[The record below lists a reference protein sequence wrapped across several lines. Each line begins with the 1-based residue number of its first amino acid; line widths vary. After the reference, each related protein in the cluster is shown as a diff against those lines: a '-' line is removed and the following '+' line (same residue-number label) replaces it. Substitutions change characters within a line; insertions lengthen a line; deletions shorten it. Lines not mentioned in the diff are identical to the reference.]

1 MANLFP
7 TATPAEEPVA
17 AESEQVFF
25 GRSWRFDFEAGEFV
39 TTPTGKVAG
48 SEGKEAWIEWCKK
61 ALLTERYRYL
71 VYSRNYGQEYAELI
85 RSGLP
90 RSAIEMEI
98 QRITTETLMSDPRT
112 ANVDNFTYEWDGEG
126 CYFSCIVSNVREE
139 TAEIQGRAV
148 NA

>member
-1 MANLFP
+1 LFP
-7 TATPAEEPVA
+7 TAPLAEEIVEPVA
-17 AESEQVFF
+17 ERVFF

-61 ALLTERYRYL
+61 ALRTERYRHL
-71 VYSRNYGQEYAELI
+71 VYSRNYGQEFGELI

-90 RSAIEMEI
+90 RAAIEMEI
-98 QRITTETLMSDPRT
+98 QRIATETLMSDPRT
-112 ANVDNFTYEWDGEG
+112 ASVDSFIYEWSGES
-126 CYFSCIVSNVREE
+126 CYFSCRVSDVHEE
-139 TAEIQGRAV
+139 TAEIQGMAV